1 MNKLDDDD
9 KPPFPQ
15 MPWGGDEKERK
26 LRANIAMGAVAV
38 CIATIF
44 AMSCSETVRNAL
56 VREDKPA
63 NPPAAPAENTRTAPQ
78 P

>member
-1 MNKLDDDD
+1 MSNLNDDD

-15 MPWGGDEKERK
+15 MPWGGTEKEKK
-26 LRANIAMGAVAV
+26 LRANIALGGVALCV
-38 CIATIF
+38 AAIF
-44 AMSCSETVRNAL
+44 AISCSETVRNAL
-56 VREDKPA
+56 ERKDAPA